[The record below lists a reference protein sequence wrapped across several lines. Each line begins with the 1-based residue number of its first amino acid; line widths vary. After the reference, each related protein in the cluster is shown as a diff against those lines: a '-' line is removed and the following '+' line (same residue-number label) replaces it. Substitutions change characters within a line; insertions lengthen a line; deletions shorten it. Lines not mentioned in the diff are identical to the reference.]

1 MSGLS
6 SLKCQLL
13 AFEQIQSTKYK
24 AYLHTKT
31 ENFFCFIWYS
41 VYFICN
47 FAGKIE

>member
-31 ENFFCFIWYS
+31 EKLLLFYLVLRIFYL
-41 VYFICN
+41 
-47 FAGKIE
+47 